1 MMELQ
6 NSKTWNKKFLCA
18 LKVPLVASMLESMLT
33 GGEVVRK
40 GGLPARAGAGYNNMD
55 HMV

>member
-1 MMELQ
+1 M
-6 NSKTWNKKFLCA
+6 
-18 LKVPLVASMLESMLT
+18 KVPLVASMLESMLT